1 MDKSTQIIPTQ
12 DILGNKIKVGEKA
25 IIFSKNGTH
34 YEGKIKQIGG
44 KRWFQVDE
52 GFRIGGIGNCLII
65 KG

>member
-1 MDKSTQIIPTQ
+1 MNKSTQRIPTK

-25 IIFSKNGTH
+25 IIFSEHGTH
-34 YEGKIKQIGG
+34 YEGIIAQIGG